1 MRRNHYGNSK
11 QVPIRIVLPF
21 IIAVVF
27 FNGLSNAFHAKAVE
41 TGSGFC
47 GNQVVARLFWGRIT
61 AVADDDD
68 AVTVAVY
75 SGQRNRFFNRLLRSG
90 DRIVQQVTKDR
101 HQIHVLQ
108 LGKVANLDVVFKG
121 DPPASCSQ
129 CRICTA

>member
-11 QVPIRIVLPF
+11 QLPLRIIIPF

-47 GNQVVARLFWGRIT
+47 GNQVVARLSWGCIA
-61 AVADDDD
+61 AVTDNDD

-75 SGQRNRFFNRLLRSG
+75 SGQGNKFFRRL
-90 DRIVQQVTKDR
+90 
-101 HQIHVLQ
+101 
-108 LGKVANLDVVFKG
+108 F
-121 DPPASCSQ
+121 
-129 CRICTA
+129 